1 MKVKS
6 LQEILKHLA
15 ARTKAPKRIRIMP
28 DRYDPEPVLVF
39 VDEVTDQRPSGSH
52 SRAQKVV
59 AALSISIV
67 CASLRFLKRSSR
79 SSRAVSVGPPA
90 ASPASTSAWR
100 SHLRSVSALIPPA
113 GRDRAH
119 RRPRRV
125 VDHGRAHRPAEP
137 PWS

>member
-67 CASLRFLKRSSR
+67 FAKF
-79 SSRAVSVGPPA
+79 AVLEAQLAQLTCG
-90 ASPASTSAWR
+90 
-100 SHLRSVSALIPPA
+100 L
-113 GRDRAH
+113 
-119 RRPRRV
+119 
-125 VDHGRAHRPAEP
+125 RPAP
-137 PWS
+137 CRLTGVDLGLAQPLA